1 MLKSDLVLFPLMA
14 ITLMFAGCVDV
25 SAEQAEQP
33 TEVNFIDELAKKIE
47 GYDAEKR
54 VSLDMLWDEIAAIK
68 DTIWQTDVLSAITP
82 EGGFERQDVHA
93 SYFIL
98 SIHESALELRLDSR
112 KLGLQ
117 NTYASPARKISFDP
131 MPTQAER
138 DIEHFYELLHDAEIN
153 EREAEQNWDSF
164 DVYAERLDRYFA
176 AKYVIVIKDLLNITA
191 DFPMYSE
198 DYSPGEVIS
207 AVFLY
212 ERASGEILDVFTV
225 NTLNKSHVTIEDTGD
240 PERNQEKLK
249 YRLETALR
257 SDYNKA
263 LKERLKVRYAMTQ
276 ESLFF

>member
-1 MLKSDLVLFPLMA
+1 MLRSTLVYFPLLA
-14 ITLMFAGCVDV
+14 ISSLLAGCVDV
-25 SAEQAEQP
+25 SAEQAEGL
-33 TEVNFIDELAKKIE
+33 TEVNFIDELAQKIE

-54 VSLDMLWDEIAAIK
+54 ASLDALWDEIAAIK

-82 EGGFERQDVHA
+82 EGVFERQDVQT
-93 SYFIL
+93 SYFTL

-117 NTYASPARKISFDP
+117 NTYASPERKISFDP

-212 ERASGEILDVFTV
+212 ERASGDILDVFTV

-263 LKERLKVRYAMTQ
+263 LMERLKVRYGITQ